1 MTIGTLGVFV
11 RIFLYAVT
19 GYLAGSAW
27 LDSETVELI
36 RHPETVAIITGAIA
50 AAWYALAKWRGW
62 KT

>member
-11 RIFLYAVT
+11 RIFLYGVT
-19 GYLAGSAW
+19 AIFLREAW
-27 LDSETVELI
+27 VDDATVELI